1 MRTLNSI
8 LIAALLGVSA
18 SAFAAEPTTRDARMA
33 EAMKDFQAQKNGA
46 PAQVK
51 AAPVAK
57 KQHATTTKHAAKKS
71 AKKHARAGKAKSA
84 SVKATPAPVK

>member
-33 EAMKDFQAQKNGA
+33 DAMKDYQAQKTGA
-46 PAQVK
+46 PAPAA

-57 KQHATTTKHAAKKS
+57 QHAMKKHHAKKHG
-71 AKKHARAGKAKSA
+71 AKKHHARAGKAKGA
-84 SVKATPAPVK
+84 TVKATPAPVK